1 MFQFQTLEKG
11 GLFGTILR
19 DSCKTVRLHTVL
31 LRETLLKQK
40 KNLQPVIFR
49 WTVCAKHKHRCLPE
63 SLPESR
69 HPRLTKIKFSYH
81 HRQNTDKEP
90 TAYSSKP
97 NIIYLR
103 EYLLHNSSEFNQFV
117 SIVNL
122 IILFIC
128 EHLCKDIY
136 LHICILT

>member
-1 MFQFQTLEKG
+1 MKAALTIISKISWKYVKLSFCFSSCHWTKVKPTWGTVPKLE
-11 GLFGTILR
+11 I
-19 DSCKTVRLHTVL
+19 RLHTVL

-40 KNLQPVIFR
+40 KNLQPVRFR
-49 WTVCAKHKHRCLPE
+49 WTASAKHKHRCLPE

-90 TAYSSKP
+90 TVYSCKP

-103 EYLLHNSSEFNQFV
+103 EYLLHNSSEFN
-117 SIVNL
+117 
-122 IILFIC
+122 
-128 EHLCKDIY
+128 
-136 LHICILT
+136 